1 MQAEKI
7 EHERRV
13 DELAALTNNP
23 DTLFPKHVMAASQVK
38 STQDRGV
45 QGPTRHLGIEQMRW
59 NLTPGTIPDDHLYFG
74 EEDGFRGA
82 DQVDEG
88 DFYIK
93 RTVAPGW
100 DRCANRQLLQ
110 MVKGT
115 KAQKTLQRAWVKR
128 MKNDRVPVTKGVA
141 RMAAKFATTLSQFGP
156 TFGSKVE
163 DDSTCSPSTDTTPD
177 YRTPPGACAILVG
190 AVVLLISDGLDR
202 DAPGDLAREM
212 ERLHLSARR
221 LIWVNPLLRWEGFA
235 PKARGIAAMLP
246 HVDAFRAGHSIATL
260 EQLAQA
266 ISAPDDAG
274 EKARLMAAI

>member
-1 MQAEKI
+1 MQAEKV

-45 QGPTRHLGIEQMRW
+45 QGPTRHLGIDQMRW
-59 NLTPGTIPDDHLYFG
+59 NLTPGTIPDSHLYFG

-110 MVKGT
+110 MVTGT
-115 KAQKTLQRAWVKR
+115 KAQKTLQRAWVRRIKS
-128 MKNDRVPVTKGVA
+128 DRIPVTKGVA
-141 RMAAKFATTLSQFGP
+141 RMAAKSAITLSQVGP
-156 TFGSKVE
+156 TSGSKVK
-163 DDSTCSPSTDTTPD
+163 S
-177 YRTPPGACAILVG
+177 
-190 AVVLLISDGLDR
+190 
-202 DAPGDLAREM
+202 
-212 ERLHLSARR
+212 
-221 LIWVNPLLRWEGFA
+221 
-235 PKARGIAAMLP
+235 RG
-246 HVDAFRAGHSIATL
+246 
-260 EQLAQA
+260 
-266 ISAPDDAG
+266 
-274 EKARLMAAI
+274 